1 MTIFMTNN
9 LWKSKIQIQFLKS
22 AYDKMIRFDFWIDKT
37 YSFKSHLNSLS
48 LLQNLQIMNTFEQFN
63 LPKSLQKAVDE
74 LGLTTPTPIQEKSFS
89 VIMSGRDVM
98 GIAQTGT
105 GKTLA
110 YLLPLLKQWKFINTD
125 SARIVILV
133 PTRELVV
140 QIVDVINSL
149 TQHMSVRTLGIYGGV
164 NINTQKTAVREGIDI
179 LVGTPGRTMDLALDN
194 VVRFDS
200 IQKLVIDEFDEILNL
215 GFRTQVTAILAM
227 LKGKRQ
233 NILFSAT
240 MTDEVDAMLD
250 EHFDFPV
257 EVSLAASGTPLEKI
271 QQLAYFTPNFL
282 TKLNL
287 LKDLLKDD
295 AFERVLIFANN
306 KKSVDL
312 IANSLEEL
320 FPEQFGVIH
329 SNKSQNYRLNTMASF
344 QAGEIRGIVTT
355 DVMARGL
362 DISDISHVI
371 NFEFTEI
378 PEQYIHRIGRTGRAD
393 KSGIAISLIAPR
405 EEEIMIE
412 AEMLME
418 KEIEILD
425 LPETVEVAV
434 RLLEFEKDKK
444 KVKQLLKRPT
454 QERGDAFHEKA
465 AKNKKINLG
474 GPSKTKKKTGTS
486 VNRNI
491 LKNRAAK
498 RKKK

>member
-1 MTIFMTNN
+1 
-9 LWKSKIQIQFLKS
+9 
-22 AYDKMIRFDFWIDKT
+22 
-37 YSFKSHLNSLS
+37 
-48 LLQNLQIMNTFEQFN
+48 MNTFEQFN
-63 LPKSLQKAVDE
+63 LPKSLQKAIDE

-110 YLLPLLKQWKFINTD
+110 YLLPLLKQWKFVHTD

-149 TQHMSVRTLGIYGGV
+149 TEGMSVRTLGIYGGV
-164 NINTQKTAVREGIDI
+164 NINTQKIAVRQGIDI

-215 GFRTQVTAILAM
+215 GFRTQVTAILSM
-227 LKGKRQ
+227 LKNKRQ

-240 MTDEVDAMLD
+240 MTDDVDDMLED
-250 EHFDFPV
+250 YFDFPI

-271 QQLAYFTPNFL
+271 EQLAYFVPNFL

-287 LKDLLKDD
+287 LKHHLEDQEV
-295 AFERVLIFANN
+295 FERVLIFANN

-312 IANSLEEL
+312 IAASLEEL
-320 FPEQFGVIH
+320 FPDQFGVIH

-393 KSGIAISLIAPR
+393 KSGIAISMIAPH
-405 EEEIMIE
+405 EEEIHIE
-412 AEMLME
+412 VELLMG
-418 KEIEILD
+418 KEIQILD
-425 LPETVEVAV
+425 LPETVEVST

-444 KVKQLLKRPT
+444 KMKFLLKRPKK
-454 QERGDAFHEKA
+454 EGGEAFHEKS
-465 AKNKKINLG
+465 AKNKKVNLG
-474 GPSKTKKKTGTS
+474 GPGKTKPRKTKPTNRGVEKK
-486 VNRNI
+486 
-491 LKNRAAK
+491 RAAK
-498 RKKK
+498 RKK